1 MPNLLEELKNIRK
14 NYGHTQLRLANS
26 LGVPQSYIAK
36 LENQKLDP
44 RLSTVIEVARTLGY
58 ELMLVPKP
66 LISLIDAHKNDQ
78 DLSAPRWQPD
88 EALSDD

>member
-1 MPNLLEELKNIRK
+1 MPSLLEELKNIRK
-14 NYGHTQLRLANS
+14 TYGYTQLQLANM

-36 LENQKLDP
+36 LENKKLDP
-44 RLSTVIEVARTLGY
+44 RLGTAIEVARTLGY

-66 LISLIDAHKNDQ
+66 LISLIDAHKSDQ
-78 DLSAPRWQPD
+78 DLSAPRWKPD